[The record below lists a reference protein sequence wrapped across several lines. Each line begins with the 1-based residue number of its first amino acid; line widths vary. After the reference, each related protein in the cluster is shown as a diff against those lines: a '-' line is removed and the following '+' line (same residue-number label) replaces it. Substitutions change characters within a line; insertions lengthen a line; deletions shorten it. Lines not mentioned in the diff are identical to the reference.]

1 MPKTV
6 KELKLVVQNLP
17 SDRYG
22 ALLSASKQNP
32 SPGGQVVRSIG
43 GTSTPGQWEC
53 REKCKAA
60 CQPLCSMLGD
70 LPGAAEGVGAPAETQ
85 EGGLKAKVPVT
96 VHRLSG
102 IHHPAGGAPSPAS
115 Q

>member
-6 KELKLVVQNLP
+6 KELKLVVENLP

-43 GTSTPGQWEC
+43 RDQYSRPVGMQRKMQSGLS
-53 REKCKAA
+53 A
-60 CQPLCSMLGD
+60 PLLPAWGSPRCS
-70 LPGAAEGVGAPAETQ
+70 
-85 EGGLKAKVPVT
+85 
-96 VHRLSG
+96 
-102 IHHPAGGAPSPAS
+102 
-115 Q
+115 